1 MELKDRLLEFLN
13 MKETNLSLMG
23 IDNDYDDGYYDGK
36 IEMIKQVRK
45 IIELENKAWHLF
57 FLGL

>member
-45 IIELENKAWHLF
+45 IIELENKA
-57 FLGL
+57 